1 MLDIHQGTPMQKLKR
16 FGILAGFVIILLL
29 SMAYFFQEKLIFL
42 PTKLSQEYTYT
53 FQADFDEIFL
63 QTDDGA
69 NLNALHFYA
78 KDPKGV
84 ILYFHGNSG
93 DLSRWG
99 KIVLPFVD
107 MGYDVLVMDYRNYG
121 KSTGEIS
128 EEALY
133 QDAQLFYNYVEDKY
147 ATNIII
153 YGRSLGT
160 GIATHL
166 ASKNPSKKLILET
179 PFYSLLDVAKAR
191 FPFLPLKQ
199 LLRYKMPSYQFI
211 KEVQCPIRI
220 FHGTEDAVVSY
231 DSGKKLFDSIPQ
243 TDKKLYTVPEGSHNN
258 LNEFETYW
266 EGIKKELK

>member
-1 MLDIHQGTPMQKLKR
+1 MQKLKR
-16 FGILAGFVIILLL
+16 FGILAGFAFILLL

-63 QTDDGA
+63 KTDDGA
-69 NLNALHFYA
+69 NLNALHFHVE
-78 KDPKGV
+78 DPKGV
-84 ILYFHGNSG
+84 ILYFHGNAG

-99 KIVLPFVD
+99 RIVQPFVE
-107 MGYDVLVMDYRNYG
+107 MGHDVLVMDYRNYG

-133 QDAQLFYNYVEDKY
+133 QDAQLFYNYLGDKY
-147 ATNIII
+147 APNDIVI

-160 GIATHL
+160 GIATQL
-166 ASKNPSKKLILET
+166 ASKNNCNKLLLET

-231 DSGKKLFDSIPQ
+231 DSGKKLFDAIPQ
-243 TDKKLYTVPEGSHNN
+243 TDKKIYTIPNGNHNN
-258 LNEFETYW
+258 LNEFEAYW
-266 EGIKKELK
+266 EGMKMELKQ